1 MFMINN
7 KKIVAIVSILLL
19 QTFLINSKAQV
30 SDRPLYKNK
39 SFQLYSNR
47 VEQDS
52 FIAKALS
59 RNKIIS
65 NYQSPANLYAN
76 ASISFKFSIN
86 GQDNEMGFAIDHHFL
101 CIEKINETPLIVFGR
116 QLKETTSPEPIFLKA
131 KSILKIKL
139 DAREVLR
146 DFNEEGYYVTCTGA
160 KIYKQDFK
168 GFFIAGGASPLT
180 WDFDNLG
187 ARNEFK
193 LDDNDGDGIYT
204 IQIILNDPD
213 AAKKTAAVWETQKLY
228 NDFPVY
234 KSSHLISDAIYNMSI
249 EEMVNAIES
258 DSTFRTGKE
267 WAGVWTRDIS
277 YSIILSMA
285 YLQPKVAMYSLMK
298 KVNKKKRIIQDTGT
312 GGAYPISTD
321 RVVWATAAWEVY
333 KATGD
338 KDWLRDA
345 YQIIK
350 NSIADDIE
358 NAYDSQT
365 GLVKGESSFLDWRE
379 QTYPRWMQPAD
390 IYQSENLGTNALHYQ
405 GNIVLAE
412 MAKLLGNIN
421 VYTKHQVIALKIK
434 TGINTYL
441 WLPTKGYYAQYL
453 YGRSFL
459 RTSNRSESL
468 GEALCVLFGI
478 ADEAQ
483 KKSIIS
489 KMPVMDFGV
498 PCIYPQIPN
507 ITPYH
512 NNAIWPFVQSYYALA
527 AAAVKNEEA
536 VLESVAAIYRAAGL
550 YVTNKEN
557 MVAENGDFAGTQI
570 NSSNMLWSLS
580 GNIALIHK
588 IFFGIQFE
596 SNSLSFHPFVP
607 KSFSDTRSLNNFKYT
622 VFNYS

>member
-1 MFMINN
+1 
-7 KKIVAIVSILLL
+7 
-19 QTFLINSKAQV
+19 
-30 SDRPLYKNK
+30 
-39 SFQLYSNR
+39 
-47 VEQDS
+47 
-52 FIAKALS
+52 
-59 RNKIIS
+59 
-65 NYQSPANLYAN
+65 
-76 ASISFKFSIN
+76 
-86 GQDNEMGFAIDHHFL
+86 
-101 CIEKINETPLIVFGR
+101 
-116 QLKETTSPEPIFLKA
+116 
-131 KSILKIKL
+131 
-139 DAREVLR
+139 
-146 DFNEEGYYVTCTGA
+146 
-160 KIYKQDFK
+160 
-168 GFFIAGGASPLT
+168 
-180 WDFDNLG
+180 
-187 ARNEFK
+187 
-193 LDDNDGDGIYT
+193 
-204 IQIILNDPD
+204 
-213 AAKKTAAVWETQKLY
+213 
-228 NDFPVY
+228 
-234 KSSHLISDAIYNMSI
+234 
-249 EEMVNAIES
+249 
-258 DSTFRTGKE
+258 
-267 WAGVWTRDIS
+267 
-277 YSIILSMA
+277 
-285 YLQPKVAMYSLMK
+285 MYSLMK

-358 NAYDSQT
+358 NAYDSKT

-390 IYQSENLGTNALHYQ
+390 IYHSENLGTNALHYQ
-405 GNIVLAE
+405 GNVVLAE
-412 MAKLLGNIN
+412 MAKLLGNLN
-421 VYTKHQVIALKIK
+421 VYTKHRDIALKIK

-441 WLPTKGYYAQYL
+441 WLPQKGYYAQYL

-527 AAAVKNEEA
+527 AATVKNEEA
-536 VLESVAAIYRAAGL
+536 VLESVATIYRAAGL
-550 YVTNKEN
+550 FVTNKEN

-607 KSFSDTRSLNNFKYT
+607 QSFSDTRSLNNFKYRIE
-622 VFNYS
+622 